1 MQLTRQEVSDSQ
13 LLVTTPEKY
22 DVVTRK
28 GGDGSLGTLVNL
40 IIIDEVHLLAEDRG
54 AVLETIVARTQRYI
68 ESSQHM
74 IRIVGLSATLP
85 NYKDVASFLRVN
97 PSSGMFHFGP
107 EYRPVP
113 LDQTFVGI
121 TEKQRV
127 KRNDMMNRQA
137 FERMTTALERNKQV
151 MIFVHSRKETSR
163 TAEAMRDLAGK
174 CGTTSLLENVH
185 HEQYGI
191 WKRAVEKSRS
201 IELQQLFYQG
211 LGIHHAGMLRS
222 DRTMTEQM
230 FECGIIK
237 VLCCT
242 ATLAWGVNLPAHTVI
257 IKGTE
262 LYDPERGGFVDLGIL
277 DVLQIFGRAGR
288 PQYDT
293 TGHAILITPHKSLNN
308 YLALLGHQAPIESG
322 FIKALVD
329 HMNAEVVNGTI
340 TNIKEAALWL
350 SYTFLF
356 VRMGRN
362 PVAYGMSYEEKF
374 SDPQLEKKRQELV
387 KNAAETLDKCM
398 MVRFDRRSGNLAVTD
413 LGRVASYYYIK
424 SGTIEA
430 FNAMLT
436 AHLRLGIEMD

>member
-1 MQLTRQEVSDSQ
+1 MQLTRQEVLESQ
-13 LLVTTPEKY
+13 LLVVTPEKY

-85 NYKDVASFLRVN
+85 NYQDVAAFLRVN
-97 PSSGMFHFGP
+97 PKSGMYHFGP

-121 TEKQRV
+121 TEKQKVR
-127 KRNDMMNRQA
+127 RNDMMNQNA
-137 FERMTTALERNKQV
+137 CEKMTTALERNKQV

-163 TAEAMRDLAGK
+163 TAEAMRDLCGKAG
-174 CGTTSLLENVH
+174 TSNLLENFN
-185 HEQYGI
+185 HEQFGV

-201 IELQQLFYQG
+201 VELQQLFYQG
-211 LGIHHAGMLRS
+211 IGIHHAGMLRA
-222 DRTMTEQM
+222 DRAMTEQM

-277 DVLQIFGRAGR
+277 DVLQVRA
-288 PQYDT
+288 T
-293 TGHAILITPHKSLNN
+293 EIISLI
-308 YLALLGHQAPIESG
+308 Y
-322 FIKALVD
+322 
-329 HMNAEVVNGTI
+329 
-340 TNIKEAALWL
+340 
-350 SYTFLF
+350 
-356 VRMGRN
+356 
-362 PVAYGMSYEEKF
+362 
-374 SDPQLEKKRQELV
+374 
-387 KNAAETLDKCM
+387 
-398 MVRFDRRSGNLAVTD
+398 
-413 LGRVASYYYIK
+413 
-424 SGTIEA
+424 
-430 FNAMLT
+430 
-436 AHLRLGIEMD
+436 